1 MLRDFMV
8 KADAGI
14 TAQATRMRP
23 VITMRMGFMVNG
35 VGACELKKGRIGEVQ
50 SIYNQDQHG
59 DEAA

>member
-1 MLRDFMV
+1 
-8 KADAGI
+8 
-14 TAQATRMRP
+14 
-23 VITMRMGFMVNG
+23 MVNG